1 MGEKKIEDNA
11 PCIHCDF
18 DDLNPK
24 KMDKDKFVELRE
36 KILQQGSTYASEN
49 WNVHEK
55 PNEHDNAH
63 DDFIAGALWAIKNH
77 SVSHHVSGS
86 SSPEAI
92 LIIEN
97 LMAYGRIHTVKGVR
111 YVEGS
116 HEEML
121 DKAENWLNRVRKNY
135 R

>member
-1 MGEKKIEDNA
+1 MILVVSTTYLILKWVNYLQRPDRQ
-11 PCIHCDF
+11 CDF

-63 DDFIAGALWAIKNH
+63 DDFIAGALWLIKNH
-77 SVSHHVSGS
+77 SDLSHVIGTTCIYCSDLG
-86 SSPEAI
+86 
-92 LIIEN
+92 IIEDHQ
-97 LMAYGRIHTVKGVR
+97 G
-111 YVEGS
+111 
-116 HEEML
+116 
-121 DKAENWLNRVRKNY
+121 NRSTCPCHY
-135 R
+135 